1 MQPNIL
7 FILVDGLRSDQC
19 FGDVRTSNTPYI
31 NSLISS
37 GVYFNNAFSSADGTI
52 ISLNCLFNSKP
63 QSVTGIRAK
72 KTILLQ
78 DNHLETLRNSDYYIS
93 GLIPKLTS
101 LNPISDYFEN
111 QTPEYDVEPNTETL
125 SNGLTE
131 KISKLIDLLASKS
144 PWFCYLHLYDLHPVK
159 EGKEPSNIEN
169 FQYKKFGNSLY
180 EQTVSSIDHW
190 LSKIFSN
197 VNFEN
202 TLLILTSDHGE
213 RLPFDEKNSSS
224 FEPKLNSITKLG
236 KKFMPKSLQ
245 PSSGKL
251 IGKFKQGIGNVK
263 LNYSNKDLTNYQK
276 RSREPYFT
284 LSLYDELLHIPL
296 ILKGLDLKTK
306 LISKQVSTLDIFPTI
321 FEILKI
327 PYIKTKYSNSLI
339 PLINDE
345 NFIEKPLF
353 LHTIPYEKESS
364 SDKVGIRTNNYKYFR
379 NSRDPKKNVHLY
391 NLITDPYEIKNI
403 AQDNSEII
411 SNMEELLDNF
421 KNISSS
427 SKPILDQ
434 KEEQKINEELK
445 KLGYL

>member
-19 FGDVRTSNTPYI
+19 LGDVRTSHTPYI

-37 GVYFNNAFSSADGTI
+37 GIYFNNTFSSADGTI

-78 DNHLETLRNSDYYIS
+78 DNHLETLRNYDYYIS

-111 QTPEYDVEPNTETL
+111 KNTEYDVSENTETL
-125 SNGLTE
+125 SNSLTE
-131 KISKLIDLLASKS
+131 KISKLINSLESKS
-144 PWFCYLHLYDLHPVK
+144 PWFCYIHLYDLHPVK

-169 FQYKKFGNSLY
+169 FQSKKFGNSLY
-180 EQTVSSIDHW
+180 EQTVSSIDYW

-213 RLPFDEKNSSS
+213 RLPFEEKNASS

-236 KKFMPKSLQ
+236 KKIMPKSLQ

-251 IGKFKQGIGNVK
+251 MGKFKQSIGNVK

-296 ILKGLDLKTK
+296 LLKGLHLNPKVITE
-306 LISKQVSTLDIFPTI
+306 QVSTLDIFPTI

-327 PYIKTKYSNSLI
+327 PYTKTKYSNSLI
-339 PLINDE
+339 PLINNE
-345 NFIEKPLF
+345 TIIEKPLF

-434 KEEQKINEELK
+434 KEEQKISDELK